1 MHPAPLACGALS
13 AFDSTITS
21 SGKPE
26 SVKQHFSQPST
37 AEVQGDFCGET
48 YHLACL
54 LVRLHGRGNSSIER
68 LWAGCRWA
76 EANEHPARVGLF
88 LSGNRL
94 GW

>member
-54 LVRLHGRGNSSIER
+54 LVRHRRGGKPPLE
-68 LWAGCRWA
+68 
-76 EANEHPARVGLF
+76 
-88 LSGNRL
+88 
-94 GW
+94 